1 MHYVMPLSFLEKA
14 IRRNGSVL
22 SILISD
28 QTLRWTVWKENFA
41 DNVFHSSDRSVV
53 TTFCCGMW
61 KEKKRFEGRKKTF
74 ALTEIVFVQ
83 IEELNLFTEN
93 KNCQFYF
100 LSDIQPLSDY
110 CVNNLSSSLIK
121 LNSFY
126 RKNYSLRTCELNKSI
141 TFTCQSSIGPDIF
154 KQHRYIEKH
163 DSAVFFRSSLLFQLN
178 EMNVFIGN
186 KRNF

>member
-14 IRRNGSVL
+14 IRSNGSVL

-83 IEELNLFTEN
+83 IEELNLFHWKQKLSVLFSKWHTAF
-93 KNCQFYF
+93 KWLLCQQLVIIAY
-100 LSDIQPLSDY
+100 Q
-110 CVNNLSSSLIK
+110 IK
-121 LNSFY
+121 LFLLS
-126 RKNYSLRTCELNKSI
+126 
-141 TFTCQSSIGPDIF
+141 
-154 KQHRYIEKH
+154 EK
-163 DSAVFFRSSLLFQLN
+163 LFLTN
-178 EMNVFIGN
+178 LWV
-186 KRNF
+186 K